1 MCLQMPT
8 GDMQY
13 STLCCSEHPT
23 CCLPLLGA
31 ELNDEEAG
39 CVVDRLTE
47 ANLE

>member
-1 MCLQMPT
+1 
-8 GDMQY
+8 MQY
-13 STLCCSEHPT
+13 STLPLAPVNTLCF
-23 CCLPLLGA
+23 LPLLGA